1 MLTSKDFRDQAINLI
16 KKWNNIIDEIPW
28 QWNQINELN
37 NESKGYFTTKRYHK
51 INNSNNNIENN
62 NKNNNN
68 NNNNNEIFEEI
79 KETIDDSS
87 TIIKRNNNN
96 NNNNN
101 NENNI
106 IIFQFDIIYSKSYQV
121 PVLYLNGFSSFDSSP
136 LSWNEIWNNLPL
148 SNLDKNQQSTIPYIT
163 QVEHPILGNPCY
175 QLHPCETDNLMKLI
189 LLKEKDYNDDKK
201 EYFKDYYLLSWLS
214 IIGPMVNIKI
224 PFDLLKNNNNI
235 YIE

>member
-51 INNSNNNIENN
+51 INNNIE
-62 NKNNNN
+62 
-68 NNNNNEIFEEI
+68 
-79 KETIDDSS
+79 
-87 TIIKRNNNN
+87 NNNN

-101 NENNI
+101 NENFEEIKETNDDSSTIKSNNNNENNI
-106 IIFQFDIIYSKSYQV
+106 IVFQFDIIYSKSYQV

-189 LLKEKDYNDDKK
+189 LLKEKDYNDHDKK

-224 PFDLLKNNNNI
+224 PFDLLKNN
-235 YIE
+235 IE

>member
-51 INNSNNNIENN
+51 INN
-62 NKNNNN
+62 NNNN
-68 NNNNNEIFEEI
+68 NNNNNIENKNNNNIENFEEI

-87 TIIKRNNNN
+87 TTIIKS
-96 NNNNN
+96 NNNN

-189 LLKEKDYNDDKK
+189 LLKEKDYNDNNDKK

-224 PFDLLKNNNNI
+224 PFDLLKNNNI
-235 YIE
+235 